1 MKKEE
6 KGEWGY
12 EKIEEE
18 KENNQYNSM
27 KEINDECFYKFSSN
41 VNNSDLLY
49 FEDNWTL
56 MKLKEKFC
64 YLYFFLLILLVLLV
78 FFTLTF
84 DFWHRSESLRL
95 YWYTEKDNV

>member
-18 KENNQYNSM
+18 KENNQYNSL

-49 FEDNWTL
+49 FEDN
-56 MKLKEKFC
+56 
-64 YLYFFLLILLVLLV
+64 
-78 FFTLTF
+78 
-84 DFWHRSESLRL
+84 
-95 YWYTEKDNV
+95 